1 MSRSGPITTDVT
13 SLALGLAQIRV
24 LASAA
29 NINKINP
36 QGTSA
41 DSIGAL
47 ASTKYMGNTDWF
59 NFESGFPLIEDY
71 AIVTREKASL
81 ECAFKELSPANLAL
95 AHGIDPTSGYADVH
109 SGEIALGGRTSA
121 AYVRMEALYTFPDG
135 VNKMHIIFPRAQVTS
150 SPEIDM
156 QAEDAVGV
164 PIVFESKN
172 ASSDVSGG
180 HAVWDD
186 KPLGRIMFVDV

>member
-13 SLALGLAQIRV
+13 SLAVGLAQIRV
-24 LASAA
+24 LESAT
-29 NINKINP
+29 NIGEINP
-36 QGTSA
+36 IGTSA

-47 ASTKYMGNTDWF
+47 ANTKYAGNTDWF
-59 NFESGFPLIEDY
+59 KFESGFPLIEDY

-95 AHGIDPTSGYADVH
+95 AHGIDPASGYDDVH
-109 SGEIALGGRTSA
+109 SGEIAIGGRTAA
-121 AYVRMEALYTFPDG
+121 AYVRMEALYTFPAG

-156 QAEDAVGV
+156 QAEDAVSV
-164 PIVFESKN
+164 SVVFESKN

-180 HAVWDD
+180 DAVWDN
-186 KPLGRIMFVDV
+186 KPLGRIVFVDA